1 MTVKFFIV
9 AAFVLSSVAHA
20 DTDFRLLIKAAID
33 APDGRAEAI
42 VEGKLSRAIQ
52 QAIGTSAPVVAEV
65 RTLKSWREPGCRR
78 LAVRLSTPQFKM
90 KTSTGESE
98 PFGVEY
104 QLNVCRDGRPPA
116 EAIDWSKV
124 HTGALDRPLGQE
136 APR

>member
-1 MTVKFFIV
+1 MKYFLL

-20 DTDFRLLIKAAID
+20 DTDFRSLLAAAID
-33 APDGRAEAI
+33 APDGRAQGI

-52 QAIGTSAPVVAEV
+52 QAIGTGAPVVAEV

-90 KTSTGESE
+90 KTSTGRSE